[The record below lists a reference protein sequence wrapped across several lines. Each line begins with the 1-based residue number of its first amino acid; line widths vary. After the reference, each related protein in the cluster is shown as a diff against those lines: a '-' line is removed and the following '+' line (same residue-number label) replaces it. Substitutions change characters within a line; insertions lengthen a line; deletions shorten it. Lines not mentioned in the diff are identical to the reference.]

1 MKTNVT
7 AWLLLIFV
15 TGAAYAHAQTA
26 YRGIT
31 PGMSTRAQTERVF
44 GKAVK
49 NVSATLAE
57 YNAGAE
63 ADKLYVQYRGETDI
77 VERIEVLY
85 AEGVAKTEIAAKLRL
100 PRESASK
107 VNARGNI
114 EEYYSTRNIVL
125 TFEGDDRVGGVRR
138 VGYYSAELF
147 ASVVPPEG
155 SKPAEDKKRTG
166 ASVNGLPEPPSEW
179 MRAVKIGD
187 SNTTVIQRD
196 HDANEDR
203 PSSNNNVPAS
213 LRAYPGVYEFKGA
226 STPSTLATAT
236 VEVNDD
242 RLFWKSRYITGAIR
256 EVGGGSILDPDGVTM
271 SKFRTYVFVENEDI
285 RLQFTIDNGRVLR
298 VAFFDLS
305 PGKNVNAVG
314 FRNGQ

>member
-1 MKTNVT
+1 MKTNLT
-7 AWLLLIFV
+7 IGFLLIFV
-15 TGAAYAHAQTA
+15 TAASYSHAQTA
-26 YRGIT
+26 YRGVT
-31 PGMSTRAQTERVF
+31 PGTSTRAQTERLL

-57 YNAGAE
+57 YSAGAQ
-63 ADKLYVQYRGETDI
+63 ADKIYVQYRAETDI
-77 VERIEVLY
+77 VERIEILY
-85 AEGVAKTEIAAKLRL
+85 AEGVAKAEIIGKLRL

-125 TFEGDDRVGGVRR
+125 TFEGDDRAGGVRR
-138 VGYYSAELF
+138 VGYYSVELF
-147 ASVVPPEG
+147 ASVVSPEG

-187 SNTTVIQRD
+187 SNTTVMQPD
-196 HDANEDR
+196 HNANEDR

-213 LRAYPGVYEFKGA
+213 LRAYTGVYEFKGA

-256 EVGGGSILDPDGVTM
+256 AVGGGSVLDPDGVTM
-271 SKFRTYVFVENEDI
+271 SKFNTYVFVENEDI
-285 RLQFTIDNGRVLR
+285 RIQFTIDNGRVSR
-298 VAFFDLS
+298 VAFFDMS
-305 PGKNVNAVG
+305 PGKNVNTVG
-314 FRNGQ
+314 FRRGE